1 MTGFRLAAIMDEPR
15 TTSSDAFGAAVR
27 RRHYRLRI
35 LFPLLLIAAG
45 KPLLAQEQ
53 PPQQAFVR
61 PVVSLLV
68 TPSKL
73 TISRSGGRVH
83 FGVDA
88 VPGRFQGTISGTITV
103 SKPVDFNN
111 VKPVEGQDSRSFPFT
126 LSSKTGAGS
135 EHTGYT
141 HTGEYTISAP
151 QGSRPGTLIYVVSFD
166 PSCEF
171 EAAGSPAW
179 VTVSVE

>member
-1 MTGFRLAAIMDEPR
+1 MTDGPR
-15 TTSSDAFGAAVR
+15 TTSSDACAGKVS
-27 RRHYRLRI
+27 RRHYRLGI
-35 LFPLLLIAAG
+35 LFPLLLIAPG
-45 KPLLAQEQ
+45 KPLLAQQ
-53 PPQQAFVR
+53 RPPQQAFVR
-61 PVVSLLV
+61 PVVSVLV

-111 VKPVEGQDSRSFPFT
+111 VKPVVGQDSRSFPFT
-126 LSSKTGAGS
+126 LSSKTGTGS
-135 EHTGYT
+135 GQTGHTGQ
-141 HTGEYTISAP
+141 YTISVP